1 MNYLA
6 SSEST
11 LLGKETRRALSY
23 FQRELREGSLSGLRV
38 AKEALRLLRIV
49 VSSVSPSGLDKVE
62 DAVRQLGKELTRG
75 YPRCFVAENMT
86 RRVLKVIH
94 EESQTSNHLDSARI
108 DVLDSRTSRKSTKN
122 AKAVKNNIMEA
133 ITEIED
139 ELDAVLPNIT
149 EQSLEHI
156 HSNEVLLTFGYSES
170 VLEFLKSAAEKRHF
184 EVIIA
189 ECELDYSGHRL
200 AKSLSAENVDVTLVS
215 DAAVVALMSR
225 VHKVIIGAQ
234 AIMAD
239 GSVLS
244 ASGTFMVA
252 AAAKHYAVP
261 LVICAGLH
269 KLTPL
274 FPHHPD
280 LLYDLLSPSQVVQNS
295 KVWNDSWFHQL
306 EISCPRLDLIQSQYI
321 RLLVTNSG
329 GFSPSYVYRI
339 LNEFYDEIDTCL

>member
-1 MNYLA
+1 MDQSHQSWLI
-6 SSEST
+6 
-11 LLGKETRRALSY
+11 GKETRRALSCL
-23 FQRELREGSLSGLRV
+23 QKELREEPFSGLRI
-38 AKEALRLLRIV
+38 AKETLRLLRIV
-49 VSSVSPSGLDKVE
+49 VSSLASSGLEKVE
-62 DAVRQLGKELTRG
+62 DAVRQLGTELTRG
-75 YPRCFVAENMT
+75 YPRRFIAENMA

-94 EESQTSNHLDSARI
+94 EEYDTANSTNNARLDASELGRPPREQ
-108 DVLDSRTSRKSTKN
+108 VKN
-122 AKAVKNNIMEA
+122 AKVLKSNVLEA
-133 ITEIED
+133 ISEIED

-156 HSNEVLLTFGYSES
+156 HSNEVLLTFGYSQS
-170 VLEFLKSAAEKRHF
+170 VEEFLKSAAEKRHF

-200 AKSLSAENVDVTLVS
+200 AKNLNKANVDITLIS

-225 VHKVIIGAQ
+225 VHKVIIGAE

-239 GSVLS
+239 GSVLA

-252 AAAKHYAVP
+252 AAARHYAVP

-280 LLYDLLSPSQVVQNS
+280 ILYDILSPSQVIQNS
-295 KVWNDSWFHQL
+295 TVWNESWFRQL
-306 EISCPRLDLIQSQYI
+306 EISCPRLDLIHSQYI

>member
-1 MNYLA
+1 MSYRSFTSSA
-6 SSEST
+6 S

-23 FQRELREGSLSGLRV
+23 LQQELREEKLSGWRV
-38 AKEALRLLRIV
+38 AKETLRLLRIV
-49 VSSVSPSGLDKVE
+49 ISSVSSSGLDKVE
-62 DAVRQLGKELTRG
+62 EAVRELGQELTRG

-94 EESQTSNHLDSARI
+94 EETSSD
-108 DVLDSRTSRKSTKN
+108 TSDAGRQLLGRSVKN
-122 AKAVKNNIMEA
+122 VKAVKSNILEA
-133 ITEIED
+133 INEIED
-139 ELDAVLPNIT
+139 ELDTVLPNIT

-156 HSNEVLLTFGYSES
+156 HSNEVLLTFGYSQS
-170 VLEFLKSAAEKRHF
+170 VEEFLKSAAEKRHF

-189 ECELDYSGHRL
+189 ESELDYSGHRL
-200 AKSLSAENVDVTLVS
+200 AKSLSEENVDVTLIS

-239 GSVLS
+239 GSVLA
-244 ASGTFMVA
+244 ASGTFMMA

-280 LLYDLLSPSQVVQNS
+280 NLYDMLSPCQVVQNP
-295 KVWNDSWFHQL
+295 KVWNETWFRQL
-306 EISCPRLDLIQSQYI
+306 EMSCPRLDLIPSPYI

-339 LNEFYDEIDTCL
+339 LNEFYDEIDTCLKYSS

>member
-1 MNYLA
+1 MNH
-6 SSEST
+6 ST
-11 LLGKETRRALSY
+11 ENWLIGKETRRALNY
-23 FQRELREGSLSGLRV
+23 LQKELREEPFSGLRI
-38 AKEALRLLRIV
+38 AKETLRLLRIV
-49 VSSVSPSGLDKVE
+49 VSSVAPSGLDKVE
-62 DAVRQLGKELTRG
+62 DAVRQLGRELTRG
-75 YPRCFVAENMT
+75 YPRCFIAENMA

-94 EESQTSNHLDSARI
+94 EELQIANNPRLDTSDLGSPCRNP
-108 DVLDSRTSRKSTKN
+108 VKN
-122 AKAVKNNIMEA
+122 AKTVKNIVMES
-133 ITEIED
+133 ISEIED
-139 ELDAVLPNIT
+139 ELDAVLPNIA

-156 HSNEVLLTFGYSES
+156 HSNEVLLTFGHSQS
-170 VLEFLKSAAEKRHF
+170 VEEFLKSAAEKRHF
-184 EVIIA
+184 EIIIA

-200 AKSLSAENVDVTLVS
+200 AKNLSEENVDITLIS

-225 VHKVIIGAQ
+225 VHKVIIGAE

-239 GSVLS
+239 GSVLA

-252 AAAKHYAVP
+252 AAARHYAVP

-280 LLYDLLSPSQVVQNS
+280 ILYDVLSPSQVIENC
-295 KVWNDSWFHQL
+295 KVWNESWFRQL
-306 EISCPRLDLIQSQYI
+306 EVSCPRLDLIQSQYI

-339 LNEFYDEIDTCL
+339 LNEFYDEIDTFL